1 MDNRF
6 NIKDIVLIVL
16 VLIVGGL
23 VLLSMFQKQR
33 QWGVLQQTLVTIQGQ
48 QESVNLY
55 RRQLD
60 EYKRGQDELRDGVQ
74 SLIQVLKESA
84 AKGDG
89 PSLGDG
95 EIDLAQQDFSDDPT
109 FERVA
114 GLKDKPD
121 YAEGDYF
128 IDMFSTTVKSLTP
141 YIAGDIYASVI
152 SEYVMGTLLTTDP
165 NTLEHKPSIAKSWE
179 VSEDELTITY
189 HMRDDVVFSDG
200 EPMTADDVV
209 FTYRWIMNPQVAA
222 TRMRS
227 YFEKLESVEALDDY
241 TVQFKFREPYFMA
254 LTVTGQYLEILPEHW
269 VSQFSEDDYN
279 KMPGLLMGS
288 GPYKMVIDPKEWQPG
303 SQKIELTRNE
313 NYWGPRPALD
323 RIIWREIRE
332 PTAQLTAFRNREV
345 DRFGVRASM
354 YRNLSS
360 DEQLRKQAKLY
371 EYEYVS
377 RGYFYIGWNQR
388 RNEQPTAFADK
399 RVRQAMTLLI
409 DREAICGQVY
419 ENLAKPATGPFHP
432 LGWQADPSIDPWPYD
447 PERAKKLLTAA
458 GYIDR
463 NNDGIRESEDG
474 APLSFTF
481 IHSTGSPEAQQT
493 AAMIEKSMRQAGVE
507 FKPEAMDWPVMQQKL
522 DDRNYDAIMLGWGG
536 AAETDI
542 YQMFHSDQT
551 ADGGDNYTYY
561 INPELDKLIDQAR
574 TTVDRDKC
582 QKLWWKC
589 HAVLNEDQPY
599 TFMMNP
605 LSVVFYDRRLQNVEV
620 TKLGMNRGWE
630 YYVPGPMQLHA
641 GK

>member
-6 NIKDIVLIVL
+6 NVKDIVLIVL
-16 VLIVGGL
+16 VLAVGGL

-33 QWGVLQQTLVTIQGQ
+33 QWDVLQETLVTIQGQ
-48 QESVNLY
+48 QESVSLY

-60 EYKRGQDELRDGVQ
+60 EYKRGQDELRLGVQ
-74 SLIQVLKESA
+74 SLIEVLKQSA
-84 AKGDG
+84 AEGGGPKLAEGDINL
-89 PSLGDG
+89 SR
-95 EIDLAQQDFSDDPT
+95 EDFTNDPT

-114 GLKDKPD
+114 KLSKLED

-141 YIAGDIYASVI
+141 YIAGDIYSSVI
-152 SEYVMGTLLTTDP
+152 AEYVLDSLLTIDP
-165 NTLEHKPSIAKSWE
+165 ETLEHKPMIAKSWE
-179 VSEDELTITY
+179 VSDDELTITY

-200 EPMTADDVV
+200 EPLTADDVV
-209 FTYRWIMNPQVAA
+209 FTYRWVMNPRVAA

-254 LTVTGQYLEILPEHW
+254 LTVTGQYLQILPEHW
-269 VSQFSEDDYN
+269 VKQFSEDEYN

-288 GPYKMVIDPKEWQPG
+288 GPYKMMIDPKEWQPG
-303 SQKIELTRNE
+303 SQKIELVRND
-313 NYWGPRPALD
+313 NYWGPRPALE
-323 RIIWREIRE
+323 RVIWREIRE

-345 DRFGVRASM
+345 DRFGVGASM
-354 YRNLSS
+354 YRNLSA
-360 DEQLRKQAKLY
+360 DEQLRKQARLY

-409 DREAICGQVY
+409 DRQAICGQVY

-447 PERAKKLLTAA
+447 PERAKQLLTEA
-458 GYIDR
+458 GYVDR

-474 APLSFTF
+474 TPLSFQF
-481 IHSTGSPEAQQT
+481 IHSVGSPESQQT
-493 AAMIEKSMRQAGVE
+493 AALIQKSMRQAGVE

-536 AAETDI
+536 AVETDI

-582 QKLWWKC
+582 QELWQQC
-589 HAVLNEDQPY
+589 HAVLHEDQPY

-605 LSVVFYDRRLQNVEV
+605 MSVVFFDRRFQNVEV
-620 TKLGMNRGWE
+620 TKIGVNRAWE
-630 YYVPGPMQLHA
+630 YYVPGPMQLHS